1 MELSLRIVR
10 EALEHLKTDGTLI
23 LYTGTPVVGGHD
35 LLREALVPIIEST
48 SLAFEYEEL
57 DPDVFGEELA
67 HPPYDQADR
76 IAVVALILRKY

>member
-1 MELSLRIVR
+1 MAPGGRLAI
-10 EALEHLKTDGTLI
+10 
-23 LYTGTPVVGGHD
+23 YTGSAIVDGHD
-35 LLREALVPIIEST
+35 LFREQTEKL
-48 SLAFEYEEL
+48 LAEAGHVYEYEEM